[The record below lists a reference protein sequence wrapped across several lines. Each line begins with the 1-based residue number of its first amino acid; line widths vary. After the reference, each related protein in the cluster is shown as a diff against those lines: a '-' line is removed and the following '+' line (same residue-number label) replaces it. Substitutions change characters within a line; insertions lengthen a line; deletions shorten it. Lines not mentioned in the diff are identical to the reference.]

1 MHAVSKS
8 DNFSR
13 GPSTEKGLNRMEEQ
27 IDKDIKL
34 KKQGLANPHWHF
46 EHDPSKAPE
55 MKPLLEKMRKGNI
68 PWAFGSKALF

>member
-13 GPSTEKGLNRMEEQ
+13 GPRTEKDLNRMEEQ

>member
-1 MHAVSKS
+1 
-8 DNFSR
+8 
-13 GPSTEKGLNRMEEQ
+13 MEEQ

-55 MKPLLEKMRKGNI
+55 MKPLLEKWEKVISRGLLVAKHFLNNYRGVR
-68 PWAFGSKALF
+68 WALIIMWRI

>member
-1 MHAVSKS
+1 
-8 DNFSR
+8 
-13 GPSTEKGLNRMEEQ
+13 MEEQ

-55 MKPLLEKMRKGNI
+55 MKPLLEK
-68 PWAFGSKALF
+68 